1 MRRSRCA
8 NCKILSEDTA
18 LRYAGVGMGYINLC
32 DKCAKKLGRGNITIS
47 KDAEGKLH
55 VNSKEG
61 SECRA

>member
-32 DKCAKKLGRGNITIS
+32 DKCAKKLGRENITIS
-47 KDAEGKLH
+47 KDPKGKLQ
-55 VNSKEG
+55 VNSKEVL
-61 SECRA
+61 R